1 MEMVYFGGHGL
12 SAPLATPIVLWQLL
26 HSTVLV
32 LDNDY

>member
-1 MEMVYFGGHGL
+1 MEMIYFGNPGP
-12 SAPLATPIVLWQLL
+12 SASMATPMVLGQL